1 MGGIVEDGVKLHIN
15 WDSMENMLDVRQ
27 RVSMLRKNAAAD
39 DLSCSVGSIWELLQL
54 ARQQ

>member
-1 MGGIVEDGVKLHIN
+1 MIMGGIVEDGVKLHIN

-39 DLSCSVGSIWELLQL
+39 DLSCSVGSI
-54 ARQQ
+54 